1 MVCKLIK
8 LMGPPGWP
16 DSFQHTVT
24 LSIRIH
30 HYSISIRISPL
41 GFLFIL
47 KVRILKEKIE
57 CILNEGNL
65 ITNINL

>member
-1 MVCKLIK
+1 MVCKLKK

-24 LSIRIH
+24 LSLHIH
-30 HYSISIRISPL
+30 HYSISILVSLL

-47 KVRILKEKIE
+47 KVRILKKKTE
-57 CILNEGNL
+57 CILNEVN
-65 ITNINL
+65 